1 VLTWNV
7 GEVYWPWQGNML
19 KDRDVGVVAAAL
31 DELDPDLVLLQE
43 LASPAQLAA
52 LTAGSPW
59 VGALPSCCGYDR
71 HVAVLVR
78 RELAPRFVEHPL
90 APTRRGLVEARFEL
104 AGARVRALA
113 LHLDVFARERRLE
126 QARTAAAILG
136 AEPADLLVIGGD
148 FNYDPDASAR
158 LGYAADLAAEAAL
171 AAHVTDVAPD
181 CGPTLV
187 GLLRVD
193 RLLAGGRALGGSEA
207 RTTPHRTP
215 LGDHAPLV
223 ADLRLRT
230 DLAVGVDGD
239 GEGP

>member
-19 KDRDVGVVAAAL
+19 KDHDLGIVAAAL
-31 DELDPDLVLLQE
+31 AELDPDVVLLQE
-43 LASPAQLAA
+43 LASQEQLDA

-59 VGALPSCCGYDR
+59 VGALPTCCGYDR

-78 RELAPRFVEHPL
+78 RSLAPSFVEHLL
-90 APTRRGLVEARFEL
+90 APTRRGLVEARFDL
-104 AGARVRALA
+104 GGARVRALA

-148 FNYDPDASAR
+148 FNYDPAASAR
-158 LGYAADLAAEAAL
+158 LGYADDLAAEAGL
-171 AAHVTDVAPD
+171 AAHVIDVAAE

-193 RLLAGGRALGGSEA
+193 RILAGGRALRDASA
-207 RTTPHRTP
+207 RTTSHRTP

-223 ADLRLRT
+223 ADLRI
-230 DLAVGVDGD
+230 DLAVAVDGG